1 MSGTGWKL
9 AHCDKFYEADG
20 VTEKIRSY
28 ACEEKTGA
36 WMMLQGICDLFFAY
50 PQFDGERREV
60 AIYSRKA
67 HDGLMEI
74 TFGKNTENIRRRLD
88 SSALVTRLYVQGD
101 YTDNGYVGIE
111 DAKNNESGL
120 GYIFNFDYYCEEC
133 QVKKSTKKTYG
144 TARRRI
150 GESTLGEMKVAHVKP
165 MDCRKFISELKN
177 AGVSIYTARTA
188 CYLLKRTFDLAEEDG
203 LILRNP
209 VGASCLEMVRVNA
222 GTREALTEEQMASF
236 LNVIMKDKVGQKSY
250 DGIVLLF
257 ETGLRISE
265 MVGLRLEDIDLTRR
279 KISVRQQLAADKTET
294 ETKSAAGVREIP
306 MTDMAYLSLKRILSD
321 RNSKKVKAGF
331 EEYVFIGK
339 NGEAMDAG
347 GWRQKFRRLR
357 AKWEK
362 RAPELATE
370 VTPHICRHTFCSR
383 LMAAGMNPK
392 AVQYLMGHEDAAVTM
407 NVYTHMT
414 YSQVEQEMRK
424 AKFA

>member
-1 MSGTGWKL
+1 MAEKRRDSKNRVLKNGESQRKDGRYMYKYIDTDGKVKYEYSWKL
-9 AHCDKFYEADG
+9 VPTDRMPAGKKDEMCLRDKIKE
-20 VTEKIRSY
+20 VEKR
-28 ACEEKTGA
+28 
-36 WMMLQGICDLFFAY
+36 L
-50 PQFDGERREV
+50 GEGLSKKGLSVSVRE
-60 AIYSRKA
+60 
-67 HDGLMEI
+67 
-74 TFGKNTENIRRRLD
+74 
-88 SSALVTRLYVQGD
+88 LVDR
-101 YTDNGYVGIE
+101 
-111 DAKNNESGL
+111 
-120 GYIFNFDYYCEEC
+120 YCEEC